1 MANILK
7 RIWARLTGTK
17 APAEPDH
24 KDWKTVGRTFRA
36 TDAIPPEGTSY
47 VQPADEGRPRH

>member
-17 APAEPDH
+17 APAEPDE

-36 TDAIPPEGTSY
+36 TDALGGEGPSY
-47 VQPADEGRPRH
+47 VRPVDEGRPPH